1 MGRSERCIQDEMLG
15 LGEFKQQLLLQQ
27 WSKMCYLVSFVQ
39 YCVCVLIMDWFSS
52 HVAFIL
58 FILSFLAYGL
68 PNKNFLYGF
77 PCTLS
82 RSTDHLPKQ
91 EITRPNQEG
100 GLCFGNCGKFPSHP
114 GGKQGW
120 EWDIYIYSH
129 PTCGWY
135 QHAHFPSHP
144 VPNDTLELLGEA

>member
-1 MGRSERCIQDEMLG
+1 MLG

-77 PCTLS
+77 PRTLS
-82 RSTDHLPKQ
+82 RSTDHLPK
-91 EITRPNQEG
+91 
-100 GLCFGNCGKFPSHP
+100 
-114 GGKQGW
+114 
-120 EWDIYIYSH
+120 
-129 PTCGWY
+129 
-135 QHAHFPSHP
+135 
-144 VPNDTLELLGEA
+144 